1 MARPRTNKLPKYL
14 SLNPLNDCYYYRNPS
29 MPRKTNLGADRETAE
44 QMATT
49 LTRQYRIKQEQEA
62 IRLEASVDFG
72 LPTFE
77 TAFGEFVEKYIH
89 DYRLKSTT
97 AKLLHQRKER
107 LIKDLGAIQLPL
119 IDTEML
125 REAIA
130 KSSQFEQTKL
140 KTILA
145 RFFRYA
151 KSTGT
156 HPSHLPNPVDDLY
169 TDPVPPKQRQ
179 RMTLAQFHAIYAE
192 APEWLQIMMTLALH
206 MALRRVDLVNLRFD
220 DVEGD
225 RIISNIRKTDTQARD
240 IEATSVD
247 FPIHPDVKRA
257 IAAARESS
265 MKCGRCPFII
275 HREPERKTKRASDA
289 LDSKRK
295 EHPAQVLP
303 QYASKAFN
311 KAREAAMKNSDAFGG
326 LSGRALPTLHEI
338 RALSSHLY
346 SRSGFDVEKVKD
358 LMAHTDPDMT
368 RAYQK
373 GHARKV
379 LRVDFMLPFSVHD
392 KDKVEEP
399 KAVYLARPIQKHNR
413 HRVVLLE
420 KVF

>member
-1 MARPRTNKLPKYL
+1 M
-14 SLNPLNDCYYYRNPS
+14 S
-29 MPRKTNLGADRETAE
+29 
-44 QMATT
+44 
-49 LTRQYRIKQEQEA
+49 
-62 IRLEASVDFG
+62 
-72 LPTFE
+72 
-77 TAFGEFVEKYIH
+77 
-89 DYRLKSTT
+89 
-97 AKLLHQRKER
+97 
-107 LIKDLGAIQLPL
+107 
-119 IDTEML
+119 
-125 REAIA
+125 
-130 KSSQFEQTKL
+130 
-140 KTILA
+140 
-145 RFFRYA
+145 
-151 KSTGT
+151 
-156 HPSHLPNPVDDLY
+156 
-169 TDPVPPKQRQ
+169 
-179 RMTLAQFHAIYAE
+179 LAQFHAIYVE

-225 RIISNIRKTDTQARD
+225 RIVSNIRKTDTQARD

-257 IAAARESS
+257 ISAARESS
-265 MKCGRCPFII
+265 MRCGRCPYII
-275 HREPERKTKRASDA
+275 HREPDRKTKRASEA
-289 LDSKRK
+289 LNAKRM

-311 KAREAAMKNSDAFGG
+311 KAREAAMERSNVFDG
-326 LSGRALPTLHEI
+326 LSGRELPTLHEI

-373 GHARKV
+373 GHARKI

-399 KAVYLARPIQKHNR
+399 RAVYRVGAAQEHNR
-413 HRVVLLE
+413 HRVVLVE